1 VGTRIALVVVI
12 AAILGITAFVAPVQ
26 AHPEGLPNLS
36 TTGAA
41 SDAPLATEL
50 APLPSALPASGPM
63 VSLGITSEVGTTLG
77 GTLDLGAIVPTTQ
90 EQLVV
95 LTLAFQNA
103 SRLNSFLQGV
113 SDPSSPSYGQFL
125 TSAQFAQSYSPS
137 LADQLGVA
145 DYLTSNG
152 LTIEYLSSDHLT
164 VAAQGTLAQLASTF
178 GVTLAMYQGHGQ
190 TYFAP
195 TASPSAPSSLAPF
208 IENIVG
214 LTDHSLGFEPQV
226 LQMHDGGSSGAAAVA
241 GMGDLDYPNQ
251 MTYEYQLNQL
261 WNATGN
267 ASAGVVPSFAK
278 GVTIATALWDL
289 NTSAYCPYS
298 ITDILQFFHGNTSS
312 APSMPSQLPAPGDHA
327 NYQIPGAQTY
337 GPGTGDCTS
346 GVPSPLPGAPPN
358 TASEELSLE
367 MTIDQEYSG
376 EDAPG
381 AMIEPTYVGG
391 LGVTDG
397 VNNSA
402 ITLLLAWLAAGNVP
416 GLDVLSQSFGGGEST
431 DFEPYFTELAAEG
444 VTVAASSGDDDGACG
459 FECSGEAV
467 CDAGSPGQYSWNTL
481 GGTTVDYPGSSPNVL
496 SVGGTANMALA
507 NATDPGAILPGQTV
521 WNWCP
526 TGGAGGTAGGSTGGV
541 SSLFNEPSF
550 QSGVPVVNRAM
561 QWAMNVTETG
571 NFTNGLPP
579 TGCGNGSAGS
589 GCNDET
595 PATPTARAVPDIA
608 GPAGN
613 MSGYLGGTWVTGW
626 GGTSFSSPS
635 VAGML
640 GSIMAF
646 DGHRLGFVD
655 PALYSLET
663 GYLAGDFKGLPF
675 NVAPTYYVQNFSN
688 AFFAGASDYNTSSGW
703 GVPQAY
709 NIAVLLGKPFI
720 STNPT
725 GAAVVGHS
733 YPISATV
740 LDDRDL
746 NSVNVTYLEPGGTW
760 ANASLALSS
769 GSLNS
774 GTWTGSIPAP
784 TQPGELRY
792 CVDATDIA
800 QGNSWS
806 PYNQSAWAA
815 TGGASLNF
823 GCTVPFNVGV
833 HAAYSVTFT
842 EKGLPAG
849 APWSV
854 TFDGAVASATG
865 KKVVFPGVM
874 NGTYT
879 FSIGTVAG
887 FLSSPASGK
896 LVVAGAAAGRTIQ
909 FSTSAGTYPVSF
921 SETGLSPGTNWSV
934 TFNGKSEKSNTPS
947 IVFVGITNGSYA
959 YAVGGISGFVRSP
972 SSGIVV
978 VNGAPPSVS
987 VTFAEKGTG
996 SYTVTFT
1003 ANGLPHGLTWS
1014 VTLHGVTKT
1023 GSSSSKTFTKANGAY
1038 AFSVQA
1044 PAGYS
1049 ASPSSGSVTVVGANI
1064 NEVIDFSAPPSNPV
1078 RDGSAATDPGGPA
1091 AIGLS
1096 SIYTNAARPVE
1107 RVQAPG

>member
-1 VGTRIALVVVI
+1 MVI
-12 AAILGITAFVAPVQ
+12 AAVLGITAFVAPVQ
-26 AHPEGLPNLS
+26 AHPQGLANSSNP
-36 TTGAA
+36 AA
-41 SDAPLATEL
+41 A
-50 APLPSALPASGPM
+50 PSAVLASIASSLPTALAASGPM
-63 VSLGITSEVGTTLG
+63 VSLGITSEVGPALG
-77 GTLDLGAIVPTTQ
+77 GTLDVGAIVPASQ
-90 EQLVV
+90 DQLVV
-95 LTLAFQNA
+95 LTLAFQNE

-113 SDPSSPSYGQFL
+113 SNPSSPSYGQFL
-125 TSAQFAQSYSPS
+125 TISQFAQSYAPT
-137 LADQLGVA
+137 LAEQLGVA
-145 DYLTSNG
+145 NYLTSNG
-152 LTIEYLSSDHLT
+152 LTVDYLSSDHLT
-164 VAAQGTLAQLASTF
+164 VAAQGTLGELASSF
-178 GVTLAMYQGHGQ
+178 GVTLEMYKGHGQ
-190 TYFAP
+190 TFFAP
-195 TASPSAPSSLAPF
+195 TSSPSAPRSFAPF
-208 IENIVG
+208 IENVVG
-214 LTDHSLGFEPQV
+214 LTDYSLGFEPQD
-226 LQMHDGGSSGAAAVA
+226 LQMTEGRSSGAQAVP
-241 GMGDLDYPNQ
+241 GMGDLDFPNQ

-298 ITDILQFFHGNTSS
+298 ITDILQFFNGNTSS

-431 DFEPYFTELAAEG
+431 GFEPYYTEMAAEG

-459 FECSGEAV
+459 YECSGEAL
-467 CDAGSPGQYSWNTL
+467 CDAGSAGQYSWNTL

-507 NATDPGAILPGQTV
+507 NASDPGAILPGQTV

-526 TGGAGGTAGGSTGGV
+526 TGGTGGTAGGSTGGV

-550 QSGVPVVNRAM
+550 QSGVPIVNRAM
-561 QWAMNVTETG
+561 QWAVNVTETG

-579 TGCGNGSAGS
+579 TGCGTGSAGS
-589 GCNDET
+589 GCDDET
-595 PATPTARAVPDIA
+595 PASPTARAVPDIA

-675 NVAPTYYVQNFSN
+675 NVAPTYFVQNYSN

-709 NIAVLLGKPFI
+709 NIALLLGKPFI

-725 GAAVVGHS
+725 GAAVVGHA
-733 YPISATV
+733 YPISANV
-740 LDDRDL
+740 LDDRNL
-746 NSVNVTYLEPGGTW
+746 TSVNVTYLEPGGTW
-760 ANASLALSS
+760 GNASLALNS

-774 GTWTGSIPAP
+774 GTWTGAIPAP
-784 TQPGELRY
+784 SQPGVLRY
-792 CVDATDIA
+792 CVNAVDNA

-815 TGGASLNF
+815 TGGASMSF
-823 GCTVPFNVGV
+823 GCTVPFTVGV
-833 HAAYSVTFT
+833 HDAYPVTFT
-842 EKGLPAG
+842 EKGLPTGSA
-849 APWSV
+849 WSV
-854 TFDGAVASATG
+854 TFGGATESSTG
-865 KKVVFPGVM
+865 KTIVFVGVT
-874 NGTYT
+874 NGTYA
-879 FSIGTVAG
+879 FSVATVAG
-887 FLSSPASGK
+887 FVASLPSGK
-896 LVVAGAAAGRTIQ
+896 VTVAGAAVGRTIT
-909 FSTSAGTYPVSF
+909 FSTSAGTYPVTF
-921 SETGLSPGTNWSV
+921 SETGLPPGTNWSV
-934 TFNGKSEKSNTPS
+934 TFNGKAEPSAMSS
-947 IVFVGITNGSYA
+947 IVFVGIKNGSYA
-959 YAVGGISGFVRSP
+959 YTIGGASAYVRSP
-972 SSGIVV
+972 SSGSVV
-978 VNGAPPSVS
+978 VDGAPSAVS

-1003 ANGLPHGLTWS
+1003 AHGLPHGLTWS

-1023 GSSSSKTFTKANGAY
+1023 GSGGSKTFTKANGVF
-1038 AFSVQA
+1038 AFSVQS
-1044 PAGYS
+1044 PAGYT
-1049 ASPSSGSVTVVGANI
+1049 ASPSSGSVTVVGSNVDEI
-1064 NEVIDFSAPPSNPV
+1064 IDFSSPPATPV
-1078 RDGSAATDPGGPA
+1078 RGSSPATGHGLSTDP
-1091 AIGLS
+1091 S
-1096 SIYTNAARPVE
+1096 FFSVTAARAVE
-1107 RVQAPG
+1107 RVRDLG